1 MEAAQA
7 LNPYFQVGL
16 DVLDKT
22 CLIVGGGSEAA
33 EKSGRL
39 LRAGA
44 RVRLVSPTVV
54 PELNAWCAELRME
67 YRRRRF
73 EVADLEEVFLVLNTV
88 STDPALAEEIFLRTR
103 DRNILLN
110 TYDLPRLSD
119 IGMAAL
125 VDPGH
130 LRLSISTSN
139 ASPALARRLR
149 EDLESLFD
157 SEFVEYLERLA
168 EVRRHLKTSA
178 GDGRR
183 RREKL
188 RSAVRD
194 FRIEGRLHYPR
205 DWRRR
210 LQELMDGID
219 ERNGDCS
226 TAPR

>member
-1 MEAAQA
+1 MTAP

-22 CLIVGGGSEAA
+22 CLVVGGGSEAA
-33 EKSGRL
+33 EKCGRL

-44 RVRLVSPTVV
+44 RVRLVSPTLV
-54 PELNAWCAELRME
+54 PELKERCAEDRME
-67 YRRRRF
+67 YRPRRF
-73 EVADLEEVFLVLNTV
+73 EVADLEDIFLLLNTV
-88 STDPALAEEIFLRTR
+88 GTDPALAREIFALTR

-110 TYDLPRLSD
+110 TYDQPGLSD

-125 VDPGH
+125 VDPGY

-149 EDLESLFD
+149 QDLENLFD
-157 SEFVEYLERLA
+157 GEFVEYLERLA
-168 EVRRHLKTSA
+168 VVRQHLKTSE
-178 GDGRR
+178 GDGCK

-188 RSAVRD
+188 RSTVRD
-194 FRIEGRLHYPR
+194 FRIEGRLNYPQ

-210 LQELMDGID
+210 LEEIVDND
-219 ERNGDCS
+219 S
-226 TAPR
+226 H

>member
-1 MEAAQA
+1 MTDP

-44 RVRLVSPTVV
+44 RIRLVSPTLV
-54 PELNAWCAELRME
+54 PELEERCAEQRVE
-67 YRRRRF
+67 YRPRRF

-88 STDPALAEEIFLRTR
+88 GTDPVLAKEVFALTH

-110 TYDLPRLSD
+110 TYDQPGLSN

-149 EDLESLFD
+149 QDLESLFD
-157 SEFVEYLERLA
+157 GEFVEYLERLA
-168 EVRRHLKTSA
+168 EVRQHLKTSEA
-178 GDGRR
+178 DSRK

-188 RSAVRD
+188 RSTVGD
-194 FRIEGRLHYPR
+194 FRIEGRLHYPQ

-210 LQELMDGID
+210 LEELAGGDGN
-219 ERNGDCS
+219 R
-226 TAPR
+226 RK

>member
-1 MEAAQA
+1 MTAP

-22 CLIVGGGSEAA
+22 CLVVGGGSEAA
-33 EKSGRL
+33 EKCGRL

-44 RVRLVSPTVV
+44 CVRLVSLTLV
-54 PELNAWCAELRME
+54 PELKERCAEDRLE
-67 YRRRRF
+67 YRPRRF
-73 EVADLEEVFLVLNTV
+73 EVADLEDVFLVLNTV
-88 STDPALAEEIFLRTR
+88 GTDPALAREIFALTR

-110 TYDLPRLSD
+110 TYDQPGLSD

-125 VDPGH
+125 VDPGY

-149 EDLESLFD
+149 QDLENLFD
-157 SEFVEYLERLA
+157 DEFVEYLERLA
-168 EVRRHLKTSA
+168 AVRQHLKTTE
-178 GDGRR
+178 GDGCK

-188 RSAVRD
+188 RSTVRD
-194 FRIEGRLHYPR
+194 FHMEGRLNYPQ

-210 LQELMDGID
+210 LEEIVDG
-219 ERNGDCS
+219 EGH
-226 TAPR
+226 

>member
-1 MEAAQA
+1 MTEP

-44 RVRLVSPTVV
+44 RIRLVSPTLV
-54 PELNAWCAELRME
+54 PELEERCAEQRVE
-67 YRRRRF
+67 YRPRRF

-88 STDPALAEEIFLRTR
+88 GTDPVLAKEVFALTH

-110 TYDLPRLSD
+110 TYDQPGLSN

-149 EDLESLFD
+149 QDLENLFD
-157 SEFVEYLERLA
+157 GEFVEYLERLA
-168 EVRRHLKTSA
+168 EVRQHLKTSEA
-178 GDGRR
+178 DGRK

-188 RSAVRD
+188 RSTVWD
-194 FRIEGRLHYPR
+194 FRIEGRLHYPQ

-210 LQELMDGID
+210 LEELAGGDGN
-219 ERNGDCS
+219 R
-226 TAPR
+226 RK

>member
-1 MEAAQA
+1 MTEP

-22 CLIVGGGSEAA
+22 CLVVGGGSEAA

-44 RVRLVSPTVV
+44 RVRLVSPKVV
-54 PELNAWCAELRME
+54 PELKERCAENRIE
-67 YRRRRF
+67 HRPRRF

-88 STDPALAEEIFLRTR
+88 GTDPVLAKEVFALTH

-110 TYDLPRLSD
+110 TYDQPGLSN

-149 EDLESLFD
+149 QDLESLFD
-157 SEFVEYLERLA
+157 GEFVEYLERLA
-168 EVRRHLKTSA
+168 EVRQHLKTSEA
-178 GDGRR
+178 DGRK

-188 RSAVRD
+188 RSTVGD
-194 FRIEGRLHYPR
+194 FRVEGRLHYPR

-210 LQELMDGID
+210 LEELAGGDGN
-219 ERNGDCS
+219 R
-226 TAPR
+226 RK